1 MPAVPDLSLIL
12 PAFNEQARIASTIR
26 EAYDYFRSRHL
37 TVEIL
42 VAADGTDGTR
52 EAAAGLCHEVPLLT
66 VLGSSQ
72 RRGKGHGIRQAVRQA
87 IGKWIG
93 FADADNKT
101 PFTEF
106 DKFLPL
112 LEQGCDAVIGSR
124 GLSES
129 RIERPQ
135 RWYRR
140 WGSRG
145 FRVLLSALI
154 GLPDIRDT
162 QCGFKFFQAP
172 IARDLFARQRID
184 GYMFDVEILM
194 LAARAGYSIK
204 CVPVRW
210 RDDADSR
217 LELFRGNLRNLL
229 DVLKIRF
236 GSYPQPLQFR
246 NGAAGAGTPQPV
258 ASLVQ
263 SCVVESGVVQNKA
276 A

>member
-1 MPAVPDLSLIL
+1 MSAPPDLSLIL
-12 PAFNEQARIASTIR
+12 PAYNEQARIASTIR
-26 EAYDYFRSRHL
+26 EAYAYFCSRDL

-52 EAAAGLCHEVPLLT
+52 EAADALCHEVPLLK
-66 VLGSSQ
+66 VLGSPV

-87 IGKWIG
+87 TGKVIG

-101 PFTEF
+101 PIAEF
-106 DKFLPL
+106 DKFWPL
-112 LEQGCDAVIGSR
+112 LEEGCDAVIGSR

-154 GLPDIRDT
+154 GLRNIRDT
-162 QCGFKFFQAP
+162 QCGFKFFQAHV
-172 IARDLFARQRID
+172 ARDLFARQRID

-194 LAARAGYSIK
+194 LAARARYSIQS
-204 CVPVRW
+204 VPVRW

-246 NGAAGAGTPQPV
+246 KMSQDAEIVRPV
-258 ASLVQ
+258 ANLVQ
-263 SCVVESGVVQNKA
+263 SKA

>member
-1 MPAVPDLSLIL
+1 MVEMSPLPDLSLIL
-12 PAFNEQARIASTIR
+12 PAYNEHARIAATIR
-26 EAYDYFRSRHL
+26 EAFEYFQSRRL

-52 EAAAGLCHEVPLLT
+52 EVAAGLCREFPLLK
-66 VLGSSQ
+66 VLGSSE

-87 IGKWIG
+87 TGRVIG

-101 PFTEF
+101 PITEF
-106 DKFLPL
+106 DKFWPL

-124 GLSES
+124 GLAES

-135 RWYRR
+135 KWYRR

-145 FRVLLSALI
+145 FRVLLSTLI
-154 GLPDIRDT
+154 GLRHIRDT
-162 QCGFKFFQAP
+162 QCGFKFFQAD

-194 LAARAGYSIK
+194 LASRARYTIK
-204 CVPVRW
+204 TIPVRW

-217 LELFRGNLRNLL
+217 LELVRGNIRNLC
-229 DVLKIRF
+229 DVVRIRF
-236 GSYPQPLQFR
+236 RSYPPASRRQNTEADVVPI
-246 NGAAGAGTPQPV
+246 QPV
-258 ASLVQ
+258 GNFILR
-263 SCVVESGVVQNKA
+263 EA

>member
-1 MPAVPDLSLIL
+1 MTAVPDLSLIF
-12 PAFNEQARIASTIR
+12 PAYNEHARIAATIR
-26 EAYDYFRSRHL
+26 EADSCFRARRL

-52 EAAAGLCHEVPLLT
+52 EAAAALCHEVPRLK
-66 VLGSSQ
+66 VLGSPE
-72 RRGKGHGIRQAVRQA
+72 RRGKGHGIRQAVHEA
-87 IGKWIG
+87 TGKLIG

-101 PFTEF
+101 PITEF

-112 LEQGCDAVIGSR
+112 LEEGCDVVIGSR
-124 GLSES
+124 GLSDS

-135 RWYRR
+135 PWYRR

-145 FRVLLSALI
+145 FRVLLSTLI

-162 QCGFKFFQAP
+162 QCGFKFFQGHV
-172 IARDLFARQRID
+172 ARDLFARQRID

-194 LAARAGYSIK
+194 LAVRAGYGIE

-217 LELFRGNLRNLL
+217 LELFRGNVRNLL

-236 GSYPQPLQFR
+236 GTYPQPSQFPCIEAR
-246 NGAAGAGTPQPV
+246 LGARHSDTRCAQRR
-258 ASLVQ
+258 
-263 SCVVESGVVQNKA
+263 A

>member
-12 PAFNEQARIASTIR
+12 PAYNEQARIAGTIR
-26 EAYDYFRSRHL
+26 EVHAYGLSRRL
-37 TVEIL
+37 TIEII

-52 EAAAGLCHEVPLLT
+52 EAAGSLCGEIPHLT
-66 VLGSSQ
+66 VLGSPE
-72 RRGKGHGIRQAVRQA
+72 RRGKGHGIRQAVRKA
-87 IGKWIG
+87 TGKFIG

-101 PFTEF
+101 PITEF
-106 DKFLPL
+106 DNFLPL
-112 LEQGCDAVIGSR
+112 LQEGCHAVIGSR

-145 FRVLLSALI
+145 FRVLLSTLI
-154 GLPDIRDT
+154 GLPNIRDT
-162 QCGFKFFQAP
+162 QCGFKFFQAHV
-172 IARDLFARQRID
+172 ARDLFARQRID

-194 LAARAGYSIK
+194 LAARAGYGIK
-204 CVPVRW
+204 SVPVRW

-217 LELFRGNLRNLL
+217 LELFRGNVRNLV

-236 GSYPQPLQFR
+236 GSYPQPLR
-246 NGAAGAGTPQPV
+246 THEAGAGTPQTVPG
-258 ASLVQ
+258 AVQ
-263 SCVVESGVVQNKA
+263 NGVVSNTVMKNRA

>member
-12 PAFNEQARIASTIR
+12 PAFNERARIAATIR
-26 EAYDYFRSRHL
+26 EAHDYFRSRHL
-37 TVEIL
+37 TAQIL

-52 EAAAGLCHEVPLLT
+52 EAAAGLCHEVPLLA
-66 VLGSSQ
+66 VLGSAQ
-72 RRGKGHGIRQAVRQA
+72 RGGKGHGIRQAVRQA
-87 IGKWIG
+87 TGRLIG

-101 PFTEF
+101 PITEF

-162 QCGFKFFQAP
+162 QCGFKFFQADV
-172 IARDLFARQRID
+172 ARDLFARQRID

-194 LAARAGYSIK
+194 LAARAGYRIES
-204 CVPVRW
+204 VPVRW

-246 NGAAGAGTPQPV
+246 NSAAGPGTAHPV

-263 SCVVESGVVQNKA
+263 NCAVQNKA

>member
-1 MPAVPDLSLIL
+1 MTAIPDLSLIL
-12 PAFNEQARIASTIR
+12 PAYNEQARIAATIR
-26 EAYDYFRSRHL
+26 EAYAYFHSRKL

-52 EAAAGLCHEVPLLT
+52 EAAAALCHEVPLLK
-66 VLGSSQ
+66 VLGSPE
-72 RRGKGHGIRQAVRQA
+72 RRGKGHGIRLAVRKA
-87 IGKWIG
+87 TGKWIG

-101 PFTEF
+101 PITEF
-106 DKFLPL
+106 DKFWPL
-112 LEQGCDAVIGSR
+112 LDEGCDAVIGSR

-129 RIERPQ
+129 QIERPQ

-145 FRVLLSALI
+145 FRILLSTLI

-162 QCGFKFFQAP
+162 QCGFKFFQAHV
-172 IARDLFARQRID
+172 ACDLFARQRIN

-194 LAARAGYSIK
+194 LAVRAGYSIE

-217 LELFRGNLRNLL
+217 LELFRGNVRNLL

-236 GSYPQPLQFR
+236 GSYPQPSQVR
-246 NGAAGAGTPQPV
+246 NLEADAGRIRSV
-258 ASLVQ
+258 ASFIK
-263 SCVVESGVVQNKA
+263 SKA

>member
-1 MPAVPDLSLIL
+1 MTAVPDLSLIL
-12 PAFNEQARIASTIR
+12 PAYNEQARIAATVR
-26 EAYDYFRSRHL
+26 EAYAYFRSIDL
-37 TVEIL
+37 AVEIV

-52 EAAAGLCHEVPLLT
+52 EAAAALRHEIPLLK
-66 VLGSSQ
+66 VLGSPE

-87 IGKWIG
+87 TGKLIG

-101 PFTEF
+101 PITEF
-106 DKFLPL
+106 NKFLPL
-112 LEQGCDAVIGSR
+112 LQAGCHAVIGSR
-124 GLSES
+124 GLSDSE
-129 RIERPQ
+129 IERPQ

-172 IARDLFARQRID
+172 VARDLFARQRID

-194 LAARAGYSIK
+194 LAVRAGYSIE

-217 LELFRGNLRNLL
+217 LELFRGNVRNLL

-236 GSYPQPLQFR
+236 GSYPQPSQIL
-246 NGAAGAGTPQPV
+246 NIEADAGGMPLV
-258 ASLVQ
+258 ASLV
-263 SCVVESGVVQNKA
+263 ESKA

>member
-1 MPAVPDLSLIL
+1 MPSLPDLSLIL
-12 PAFNEQARIASTIR
+12 PAYNEQARIATTIR
-26 EAYDYFRSRHL
+26 EAYAYFESRHL

-42 VAADGTDGTR
+42 VAADGSDGTR
-52 EAAAGLCHEVPLLT
+52 ETAARLSGEVPRLKI
-66 VLGSSQ
+66 LGSAE

-87 IGKWIG
+87 TGRMIG

-101 PFTEF
+101 PITEF
-106 DKFLPL
+106 DKFWPL
-112 LEQGCDAVIGSR
+112 LEEGCDAVIGSR

-129 RIERPQ
+129 QIERPQ
-135 RWYRR
+135 KWYRR

-162 QCGFKFFQAP
+162 QCGFKFFQAR
-172 IARDLFARQRID
+172 IAHDLFARQRID

-194 LAARAGYSIK
+194 LAARARYTIK
-204 CVPVRW
+204 SVPVRW

-217 LELFRGNLRNLL
+217 LELFRGNVRNLL
-229 DVLKIRF
+229 DVLRIRC
-236 GSYPQPLQFR
+236 GSYPQPMQCQDLV
-246 NGAAGAGTPQPV
+246 ADAGTMPPV
-258 ASLVQ
+258 AS
-263 SCVVESGVVQNKA
+263 VVQCKA